1 MNVASRM
8 ESNSFPSCMH
18 VSNSVVQ
25 QSQNQANMFVSLG
38 ERAIKGKGNMHTH
51 LYKVAANNLL
61 LCLCFHCCCG
71 RMGIVVDGWVYW
83 CGRMDTCPLYEGPGT
98 LLVYPKPHV
107 KHAKLHR
114 SLVLRGASWKVEAL
128 SVSLLVL
135 SC

>member
-51 LYKVAANNLL
+51 LYKVAAFSNTCKQPAVVPLLPLL
-61 LCLCFHCCCG
+61 LLWA
-71 RMGIVVDGWVYW
+71 DGYIGVGGWIHVRAW
-83 CGRMDTCPLYEGPGT
+83 DAAGL
-98 LLVYPKPHV
+98 PK
-107 KHAKLHR
+107 
-114 SLVLRGASWKVEAL
+114 ASCETRQTA
-128 SVSLLVL
+128 
-135 SC
+135 